1 MFNKQKESRNKMDKQ
16 SKKVIKVLSREAK
29 RRGMVS
35 RLDKIKEMFNGLTAL
50 NLVVLRQR
58 RDGHFGFC
66 SFETLDI
73 VNKILT
79 SAKQSRLN
87 PRRVFKQLEFNY

>member
-1 MFNKQKESRNKMDKQ
+1 MLNNKESRNKMDKQ
-16 SKKVIKVLSREAK
+16 SKKIIKVLSREAK

-50 NLVVLRQR
+50 NLIVLRQK
-58 RDGHFGFC
+58 RDGHHHYC
-66 SFETLDI
+66 SFETLD
-73 VNKILT
+73 VVEKILT